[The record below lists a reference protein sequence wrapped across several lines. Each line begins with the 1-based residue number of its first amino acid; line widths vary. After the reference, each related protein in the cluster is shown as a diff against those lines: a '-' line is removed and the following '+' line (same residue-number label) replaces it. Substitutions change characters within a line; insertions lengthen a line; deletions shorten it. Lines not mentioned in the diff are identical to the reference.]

1 MGSSKRPSPPPGA
14 RSQVAHVAEIPAN
27 LEKVFVRL
35 EASGDLDLRL
45 LDALSGE
52 VLLDFAERVNWCC
65 FKPTTYTGSGAEW
78 KASRAGV
85 HFGHAGGAMSIFA
98 CGVATFLARASL
110 PRGWETPS
118 GAPAAAAHLSLSL
131 PLLLQG
137 ASTCAPRT

>member
-1 MGSSKRPSPPPGA
+1 MGSSKRPSPPRGA

-65 FKPTTYTGSGAEW
+65 FKPTTYAGSGASW
-78 KASRAGV
+78 KVRDSLFLLLLLILILLRRILILLKKKYYRLSRSLRRGRRR
-85 HFGHAGGAMSIFA
+85 
-98 CGVATFLARASL
+98 ARACTS
-110 PRGWETPS
+110 PMR
-118 GAPAAAAHLSLSL
+118 AA
-131 PLLLQG
+131 
-137 ASTCAPRT
+137 R